1 MANKVEWPGTAL
13 DAAATQR
20 LADFFGDVA
29 LLPAPKDY
37 EAVPEDERENGDG
50 AMIVNHL
57 HEEEA
62 PLEDED
68 ARKSG
73 GEAIIDRLGDDRK
86 PSPTVSKALEPAVE
100 AAPAAVAAA
109 AETSYDDDDSDE
121 EAKMAAPDAVQGQ
134 AMQSAEYR
142 TTADGPRPLWCPWSD
157 WVSQEGS
164 G

>member
-86 PSPTVSKALEPAVE
+86 PSPTKRSSVSKALEPAVE

-109 AETSYDDDDSDE
+109 AETSNDDDDSDE
-121 EAKMAAPDAVQGQ
+121 EAKMAAPDAVQDQ
-134 AMQSAEYR
+134 AMQPAEYR

-157 WVSQEGS
+157 
-164 G
+164 